1 MVDAVAGAITM
12 ASAHKPKST
21 WLFQV
26 PSRCAKNS
34 LMTGLLVSANKV
46 MEACQQFVEK
56 NDREPVVACMGLAFK
71 PNIDDLRESPAKYIA
86 SRIVSESR
94 AEVLIVEPNVASH
107 ASFHLTDYREA
118 YKKADIVVWLV
129 RHTPFVE
136 LPREEGKLELDFCGV
151 RK

>member
-1 MVDAVAGAITM
+1 
-12 ASAHKPKST
+12 
-21 WLFQV
+21 
-26 PSRCAKNS
+26 
-34 LMTGLLVSANKV
+34 

-71 PNIDDLRESPAKYIA
+71 PNIDDLRESHAKYIA

>member
-1 MVDAVAGAITM
+1 
-12 ASAHKPKST
+12 
-21 WLFQV
+21 
-26 PSRCAKNS
+26 
-34 LMTGLLVSANKV
+34 

-56 NDREPVVACMGLAFK
+56 NDREPVVACRDLPLNPILMICVNLLL
-71 PNIDDLRESPAKYIA
+71 NILLPC
-86 SRIVSESR
+86 IVSESR

-118 YKKADIVVWLV
+118 YQKADIVVWLV

-136 LPREEGKLELDFCGV
+136 LPREESKLELDFCGV